1 MQICSQGSPVV
12 AAVLFLHQTLLF
24 VWTSFVHYE
33 EEYKIRQNF
42 VYTNERY
49 ACSSNNLCNWCFLTV
64 KFNNVFFCI
73 CHHYFFNGTHQV
85 TGAVVSFNFNPTRF
99 ISWFY
104 IKPQQFRMTILAY
117 KVASYL
123 DSTSNHNT
131 SANCS
136 RSSKLLHI
144 LILHQT
150 TTLQVVY
157 QVAHRCFISWF
168 YIKPQQSC

>member
-104 IKPQQFRMTILAY
+104 IKPQHRAWSSSVGQ
-117 KVASYL
+117 VASYL
-123 DSTSNHNT
+123 DSTSNHNN
-131 SANCS
+131 SAWP
-136 RSSKLLHI
+136 
-144 LILHQT
+144 
-150 TTLQVVY
+150 Y
-157 QVAHRCFISWF
+157 
-168 YIKPQQSC
+168 